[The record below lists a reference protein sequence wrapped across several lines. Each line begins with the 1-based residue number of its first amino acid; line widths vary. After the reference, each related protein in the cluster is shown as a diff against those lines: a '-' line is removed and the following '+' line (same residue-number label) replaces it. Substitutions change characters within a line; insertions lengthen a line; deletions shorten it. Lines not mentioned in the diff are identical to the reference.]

1 MKKFYMAAGLLMALS
16 GAMAQD
22 ANVNTDTTYWRK
34 GGVGSLTFSQ
44 VSLTNWA
51 AGGDNSISF
60 NGFVRGWA
68 DYRRNKITWNNTMEM
83 GYGLIKQGEDGDFR
97 KTDDRIN
104 LITDFG
110 YSLGKNLYWS
120 SLLDFRTQFEEGL
133 DSEGNRIS
141 DFFSPAYLVI
151 ATGLTWKP
159 AEFFSLNY
167 SPLGGKFTFVTDQE
181 LANAGAFGVD
191 AAVLD
196 ANGNIITEGKNA
208 RAELGSF
215 LKMLFSKEIV
225 TNVAFETRLELF
237 TNYIE
242 SQGEIDVNW
251 QNVVL
256 MQVNDWL
263 TVNWQTQL
271 IWDEDILID
280 EFDANGELISS
291 DPKVQ
296 FKSVFGVGLT
306 YKLGPVRNPK

>member
-1 MKKFYMAAGLLMALS
+1 MKKLYAIAALLMVIN
-16 GAMAQD
+16 GAWAQE
-22 ANVNTDTTYWRK
+22 ADTTYWRK
-34 GGVGSLTFSQ
+34 GGIGSVTFSQ

-51 AGGDNSISF
+51 SGGDNSVSL
-60 NGFVRGWA
+60 NGFVRLWG
-68 DYRRNKITWNNTMEM
+68 DYRKDKITWNNTFEA
-83 GYGLIKQGEDGDFR
+83 GYGLIRQGDEDFR

-110 YSLGKNLYWS
+110 YSLGKNMYWS

-133 DSEGNRIS
+133 DGEDNRIS
-141 DFFSPAYLVI
+141 DFFSPAYLLV
-151 ATGLTWKP
+151 ATGFTWKP

-167 SPLGGKFTFVTDQE
+167 SPVTGKFTFVADQD
-181 LANAGAFGVD
+181 LANNGAFGVD
-191 AAVLD
+191 PAIRD
-196 ANGNIITEGKNA
+196 EDGNILVEGSNA

-225 TNVAFETRLELF
+225 TNVSFETRLELF

-256 MQVNDWL
+256 MKVNDWL

-271 IWDEDILID
+271 IWDEDILIE
-280 EFDANGELISS
+280 EFDASGELISA

-296 FKSVFGVGLT
+296 FKSVFGVGLV
-306 YKLGPVRNPK
+306 YKFGPVRNPK